1 MEETNKEVT
10 TGNPTDTTD
19 SNNAEENKEESNN
32 EVTVPETPVSHIST
46 DLTQATSY
54 DALEQMV
61 ADAQALNG
69 DMAGLKQTLNQA
81 EIAQGT
87 QNHADSDAQIRA
99 DFDQVI
105 LDAQDKLVLNI
116 LDSEVTS
123 AKQAILDAQAKLNG
137 IQKLKEAKAGAIKAV
152 SDLANMI
159 QEQKQASIDQISAAQ
174 TLSQATAAWATAQSL
189 NTELGKLTKAIDSA
203 TATQKLVSYLEAD
216 SDKKTSLDQALTAA
230 NSVRV
235 GMDVSAVTDALNLV
249 LNAQADLN
257 GVTNLANKKAEVN
270 QAIEQLTSLNQA
282 QKQEFKNQV
291 VAIDKSSNLAA
302 ISTQASDLNA
312 EMGKLIKA
320 VADAEASYAT
330 VNYKEADQDKQAA
343 LTKAVEAGKIATD
356 FEKGQAI
363 DDAGI
368 NDLIASIVAEQ
379 IGLNSQSNLDQAKKE
394 AINAIDSLTNLSD
407 SQKKHSQSMVDQ
419 AVSRAD
425 VAKAKGDAISLDDA
439 ADKATEAID
448 FANETIETENYT
460 MADFDRQ
467 AEVNQALNKAKSIR
481 FSGCS

>member
-1 MEETNKEVT
+1 
-10 TGNPTDTTD
+10 
-19 SNNAEENKEESNN
+19 
-32 EVTVPETPVSHIST
+32 
-46 DLTQATSY
+46 
-54 DALEQMV
+54 
-61 ADAQALNG
+61 
-69 DMAGLKQTLNQA
+69 
-81 EIAQGT
+81 
-87 QNHADSDAQIRA
+87 
-99 DFDQVI
+99 
-105 LDAQDKLVLNI
+105 
-116 LDSEVTS
+116 
-123 AKQAILDAQAKLNG
+123 
-137 IQKLKEAKAGAIKAV
+137 
-152 SDLANMI
+152 MI
-159 QEQKQASIDQISAAQ
+159 QEQKQASIDPISAAQ

-270 QAIEQLTSLNQA
+270 QPIEQLTSLNQA

-302 ISTQASDLNA
+302 ISTQASDFNA

-379 IGLNSQSNLDQAKKE
+379 TGLNGQSNLDQAKKE

-425 VAKAKGDAISLDDA
+425 VAKAH
-439 ADKATEAID
+439 
-448 FANETIETENYT
+448 
-460 MADFDRQ
+460 
-467 AEVNQALNKAKSIR
+467 
-481 FSGCS
+481 